1 MNRDQHVTPFQL
13 SFVLLGC
20 IFRNAKSNECSGNAT
35 DGTADRTLEL
45 ARKHRVPAPE
55 LMRAAAS
62 ALREYAWP
70 GNIRELRNVVERLCL
85 LRSGK
90 PVRVSDLPL
99 AIQAAAP
106 GARESSSNG
115 SPTLEVKLDQPL
127 DETVD
132 RIIEAAVL
140 LEQGNRSRAARRLGI
155 GLRTVQRRL
164 RKGDRA

>member
-1 MNRDQHVTPFQL
+1 LIQEL
-13 SFVLLGC
+13 
-20 IFRNAKSNECSGNAT
+20 
-35 DGTADRTLEL
+35 TLEL